1 MDHGIAVVLVS
12 LNLSD
17 SLSMA
22 DRLLVIGKEGIQEVL
37 RERFPDTGGGG
48 TVDESGVRMPALL
61 CQTGVIGWEL
71 SGAGSLRGAI
81 SSGRGP
87 ARKRTVLRADRKKVN
102 LSGGS
107 RRKEKGGLQMK
118 TKRHAKHSFCRSIS
132 GLLLALLMIVTA
144 AIPVPSQAAAEENGA
159 AAAAVVP
166 GKTRITSARAASAT
180 AVFLDWEKA
189 KNATSYYVCYKLS
202 GGKILDKDRMCE
214 RDLGYAHISKNLKE
228 GKRYLYTVRAYN
240 AKSKRLGGYSN
251 VVAVVPKNV
260 QPTSVKFNKA
270 TMVLSN
276 KADRT
281 PSNKNLLRVTILPKN
296 ATTNTCEDNSV
307 KSRNRITSVYRTG
320 NVRACT

>member
-1 MDHGIAVVLVS
+1 
-12 LNLSD
+12 
-17 SLSMA
+17 
-22 DRLLVIGKEGIQEVL
+22 
-37 RERFPDTGGGG
+37 
-48 TVDESGVRMPALL
+48 
-61 CQTGVIGWEL
+61 
-71 SGAGSLRGAI
+71 
-81 SSGRGP
+81 
-87 ARKRTVLRADRKKVN
+87 
-102 LSGGS
+102 
-107 RRKEKGGLQMK
+107 MK
-118 TKRHAKHSFCRSIS
+118 TKRHAKHSFCRRIS

-180 AVFLDWEKA
+180 AVFLDWQKA
-189 KNATSYYVCYKLS
+189 KNATSYYVYYKLS
-202 GGKILDKDRMCE
+202 GAKSWTKIACV

-276 KADRT
+276 KSDSIQQKSSACND
-281 PSNKNLLRVTILPKN
+281 PAEKCDDKS
-296 ATTNTCEDNSV
+296 CEDNSV

>member
-1 MDHGIAVVLVS
+1 
-12 LNLSD
+12 
-17 SLSMA
+17 
-22 DRLLVIGKEGIQEVL
+22 
-37 RERFPDTGGGG
+37 
-48 TVDESGVRMPALL
+48 
-61 CQTGVIGWEL
+61 
-71 SGAGSLRGAI
+71 
-81 SSGRGP
+81 
-87 ARKRTVLRADRKKVN
+87 
-102 LSGGS
+102 
-107 RRKEKGGLQMK
+107 MK

-144 AIPVPSQAAAEENGA
+144 AIPLPSQAAAEENGA

-180 AVFLDWEKA
+180 AVFLDWQKA
-189 KNATSYYVCYKLS
+189 KNATSYYVYYKLS
-202 GGKILDKDRMCE
+202 GAKSWTKIACV

-296 ATTNTCEDNSV
+296 ATTNLVKITVSNPGIVSLQYTEPGMFVLARKKGITTITATCPNGKKAV
-307 KSRNRITSVYRTG
+307 CRVT
-320 NVRACT
+320 VR